1 MVSLGDGEAEEARM
15 LLQPFPPNHGSAA
28 RHGRFGK
35 KKSGPC
41 ATLSPRRETQ
51 LSQSLLLPLLP
62 ISRCYPAP
70 RRALTVMRPTAWLR
84 IRATA
89 PAAAIPPIRLAIIG
103 SGPSAFYSAARL
115 LSSPTLKSEDPASLT
130 VHMFERL
137 PIPNGLVR
145 WGVAPDHLDV
155 KNVEHKFAEVAK
167 DPRFRFCGNVNVVQG
182 TEDGSEDE
190 QGRTGYQYPHA
201 IQLSL
206 ATLAR
211 HYTHILFSYGCSSS
225 RPLGIPGSQPSEL
238 TNVHSALDFVN
249 WYNGHPAAHDEE
261 LLRREPWRRVDLAG
275 GKSQMDVIGAGNVA
289 LDVAR
294 IVLRASAGSLLA
306 PSASS
311 PSSSGRR
318 AKEALETS
326 DVPESVLQHLS
337 ESRINHVD
345 ISARRGPA
353 QAAFTN
359 KELRE
364 MLALP
369 DVGFEPV
376 DSELLQKAEAQVA
389 QQEEESRRAAQAG
402 DVDADAAGHSAGEAR
417 VRKRLLSLLA
427 KGSKTSSK
435 EADRN
440 WRLNFY
446 RAPAAFLGGSSSS
459 GGESEP
465 LKAIQWTSTSYPL
478 RPVAESAAAKA
489 TSGPA
494 APWGNEPAPTSSE
507 GVATLPTDSTSS
519 AADST
524 PRVLGSA
531 FETKSDLVV
540 SSVGYRGTP
549 LTGSHGNA
557 SDTSS
562 GQSSSLL
569 PWDSKRGVVP
579 NLEGRVVSEAGE
591 VLPNIYVSGWL
602 ARGPVGVIASTMH
615 DAYSVADT
623 ILADHL
629 ASSSSS
635 SSSADR
641 PPVAALN
648 ALLLSSPALGSRR
661 TEELVPSLPRDL
673 LHPQGNKRLVS
684 WSDWLR
690 LDQIELERGKRAGK
704 AREKTLDVREMLEL
718 MG

>member
-1 MVSLGDGEAEEARM
+1 
-15 LLQPFPPNHGSAA
+15 
-28 RHGRFGK
+28 
-35 KKSGPC
+35 
-41 ATLSPRRETQ
+41 
-51 LSQSLLLPLLP
+51 
-62 ISRCYPAP
+62 
-70 RRALTVMRPTAWLR
+70 
-84 IRATA
+84 
-89 PAAAIPPIRLAIIG
+89 RLAIIG

-115 LSSPTLKSEDPASLT
+115 LSSPTLTSEDPSSLT
-130 VHMFERL
+130 IQMFERL
-137 PIPNGLVR
+137 PVPNGLVR

-182 TEDGSEDE
+182 TEAAAADG
-190 QGRTGYQYPHA
+190 QRRTGYQYPHA
-201 IQLSL
+201 IQLPL
-206 ATLAR
+206 DTLAR
-211 HYTHILFSYGCSSS
+211 HYTHVLFSYGCSSS
-225 RPLGIPGSQPSEL
+225 RPLGIPGSSQGEL
-238 TNVHSALDFVN
+238 ANVHSALDFVN

-261 LLRREPWRRVDLAG
+261 LLSREPWRRVELTG

-306 PSASS
+306 ASGS
-311 PSSSGRR
+311 SSSSSGRR

-326 DVPESVLQHLS
+326 DVPEAVLQHLS

-369 DVGFEPV
+369 GVGFEPV
-376 DSELLQKAEAQVA
+376 DSKLLQRAEAQVA
-389 QQEEESRRAAQAG
+389 QQEEESRTAAQAG
-402 DVDADAAGHSAGEAR
+402 NIDPDAAAHSAGEAR

-446 RAPAAFLGGSSSS
+446 RAPAAFLGAQSSSS
-459 GGESEP
+459 EQLES
-465 LKAIQWTSTSYPL
+465 LKAIQWTSTSYPST
-478 RPVAESAAAKA
+478 PVAESEASKA

-519 AADST
+519 TPDST
-524 PRVLGSA
+524 PRVPGSA

-549 LTGSHGNA
+549 LTGNNA
-557 SDTSS
+557 STSSTSS
-562 GQSSSLL
+562 GHSSSLL
-569 PWDSKRGVVP
+569 PWDNKRGVVP
-579 NLEGRVVSEAGE
+579 NLDGRVVSEQGE

-629 ASSSSS
+629 ASSSAS
-635 SSSADR
+635 
-641 PPVAALN
+641 
-648 ALLLSSPALGSRR
+648 
-661 TEELVPSLPRDL
+661 
-673 LHPQGNKRLVS
+673 
-684 WSDWLR
+684 
-690 LDQIELERGKRAGK
+690 
-704 AREKTLDVREMLEL
+704 
-718 MG
+718 